1 MGYKNKEEWIMYYP
15 EIEAIEKE
23 LRDKNL
29 VSNFDTDQWKKQFLS
44 AVEILKRKNNGESVK
59 KIAGSYWGREW
70 VEKISIQYLRDEL
83 DCLVEVEEPEMTDEE
98 REEHN
103 KWRKKLIKKGLI
115 GGDERKNGTR
125 SNKTERGGK
134 NRSSTVTRG
143 R

>member
-1 MGYKNKEEWIMYYP
+1 MKNDEID
-15 EIEAIEKE
+15 EIEKK
-23 LRDKNL
+23 LRDANL

-70 VEKISIQYLRDEL
+70 VEKINIQYLKDEL
-83 DCLVEVEEPEMTDEE
+83 ASLVEVVEPEMTEEERAEHNKLFDSLKKKYGIGGE
-98 REEHN
+98 REEN
-103 KWRKKLIKKGLI
+103 
-115 GGDERKNGTR
+115 DTR
-125 SNKTERGGK
+125 SNKNKRGGE